1 MLSRLGHAEILRI
14 VEVKVEC
21 RDGDMSALFLR
32 RKTMKTSLWVLAAI
46 LIIVPAA
53 GAAIFYS
60 PGAGSGAPPAT
71 LGSCTVTPFP
81 LDAQAIFADV
91 TSVPIAL
98 DGDLQFSI
106 PMSHR
111 RIGSGWASWSHGYTG
126 DVYYS
131 SGATSVTLTLP
142 PSTLAF
148 YFYVEPNPFEM
159 HTFEAVAQDGTSS
172 GEFTAH
178 GQSGATYVG
187 FYGTGGSLLSS
198 IEITGSTD
206 FAIGEFGIC
215 NPPEPGSLVML
226 ALGGLVAVRRR

>member
-1 MLSRLGHAEILRI
+1 
-14 VEVKVEC
+14 
-21 RDGDMSALFLR
+21 
-32 RKTMKTSLWVLAAI
+32 MKTSLWVLAAI

-53 GAAIFYS
+53 GAAIVYS
-60 PGAGSGAPPAT
+60 PGPGSGAPPLMLGPCFMVSFPPDPQAT
-71 LGSCTVTPFP
+71 FV
-81 LDAQAIFADV
+81 DV
-91 TSVPIAL
+91 TDVTTPLGRS
-98 DGDLQFSI
+98 LQFSI
-106 PMSHR
+106 PMNHR
-111 RIGSGWASWSHGYTG
+111 RIGTGWASWSHGYTG

-131 SGATSVTLTLP
+131 NGATSVTLTLP
-142 PSTLAF
+142 PSTPAF
-148 YFYVEPNPFEM
+148 YFYVEPNPFQM

-187 FYGTGGSLLSS
+187 FYGTPGSLLSS

-215 NPPEPGSLVML
+215 IPPEPGSLVML